1 MGQGA
6 RTILSQLVSEHLG
19 VPMDRVNLVMGDT
32 AVVPFDY
39 STSASRSTVFMG
51 NAVVDACDQAILE
64 LVPSSPPSYMGSTWR
79 RGSLHAEVRWRWQGR
94 CSRSVTSSA
103 AGSARSPVR
112 SS

>member
-6 RTILSQLVSEHLG
+6 RTILTQLVSENLG
-19 VPMDRVNLVMGDT
+19 VPMERVSLVMGDT

-51 NAVVDACDQAILE
+51 SAVVDACQKAIADL
-64 LVPSSPPSYMGSTWR
+64 
-79 RGSLHAEVRWRWQGR
+79 RGKTADHHHVSVEDVVFTPGQMSVDGAVYTLPEVLND
-94 CSRSVTSSA
+94 VL
-103 AGSARSPVR
+103 ARSPVR